1 MNKTLA
7 ALAAMILT
15 VQWLPA
21 GAQTAED
28 MAMLRAEIDRL
39 SARLAE
45 LEATSQQATGRIT
58 GLEQTTAQT
67 AEAVSEVNKAS
78 SGATWPEKIKWSGD
92 FRYRYERIDQDGS
105 ATRRRQRVRA
115 RPALTATVNEDF
127 KVGLGLATG
136 GSDPVSTNQTL
147 GGGGSSKGIV
157 LDLAYF
163 DWSGIDGWNIIGG
176 KFKNP
181 LEKPGGHNMLWDGDW
196 RPEGL
201 TAKYSSG
208 AFFGNVMLTLLESD
222 SRSDDELAFGL
233 QGGYK
238 ISVGDDMTLKAG
250 LGYYQIDTAGRLP
263 FFDPTDSF
271 GNSVAPD
278 GTYLF
283 DFRNVELFADLSMTL
298 GDQPASVFANVIQ
311 NSDANQF
318 DTGWAIGFKYGKASD
333 PGTWQLGYTYQDLD
347 ADATL
352 GLLADSDFGGGGT
365 DNKGH
370 VFSGSYALAK
380 STTFKVTY
388 FLNEIGGD
396 LGAQELDYNRLQV
409 DLAFKY

>member
-1 MNKTLA
+1 MKKTMA
-7 ALAAMILT
+7 ALAATILSAC
-15 VQWLPA
+15 WLPA

-28 MAMLRAEIDRL
+28 IAALRAEIDRL
-39 SARLAE
+39 SARLAQ
-45 LEATSQQATGRIT
+45 LETASAATTGRVD
-58 GLEQTTAQT
+58 GLEQTTAAT
-67 AEAVSEVNKAS
+67 AAAVSDVEKSAGSAS
-78 SGATWPEKIKWSGD
+78 WTDKISWKGD
-92 FRYRYERIDQDGS
+92 FRYRYENIDPQGS
-105 ATRRRQRVRA
+105 DTRNRQRVRA
-115 RPALTATVNEDF
+115 RPALTAQVNDTM
-127 KVGLGLATG
+127 KVGFGLATG

-147 GGGGSSKGIV
+147 GGGGSSKGVV

-163 DWSGIDGWNIIGG
+163 DWSGLDGWNIVGG

-201 TAKYSSG
+201 HAKYSSG
-208 AFFGNVMLTLLESD
+208 AFFGNVLMSWLESD
-222 SRSDDELAFGL
+222 SRASSEVAFGA
-233 QGGYK
+233 QGGYET
-238 ISVGDDMTLKAG
+238 SVGDGMTLKAG

-263 FFDPTDSF
+263 FFDAGDSF

-298 GDQPASVFANVIQ
+298 GDQPASVFANVIK
-311 NSDANQF
+311 NTDADQF
-318 DTGWAIGFKYGKASD
+318 DTGWAVGFKYGKASA
-333 PGTWQLGYTYQDLD
+333 PGTWELGWAYQELE

-370 VFSGSYALAK
+370 VLSGAYSLSKA
-380 STTFKVTY
+380 TTFKVTY
-388 FLNEIGGD
+388 FLNDVGGN
-396 LGAQELDYNRLQV
+396 LSAQETDYDRLQV
-409 DLAFKY
+409 DLSFKY